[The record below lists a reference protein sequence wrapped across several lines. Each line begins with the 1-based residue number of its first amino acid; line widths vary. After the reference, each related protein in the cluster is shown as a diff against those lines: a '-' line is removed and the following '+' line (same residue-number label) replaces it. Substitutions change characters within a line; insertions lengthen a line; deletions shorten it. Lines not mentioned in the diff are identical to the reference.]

1 MCAAGF
7 QVARKLA
14 GLAGGVVPASSAAA
28 AGDSVGKVDGGGKRG
43 CGLIVDYGDEKV
55 FGASF
60 RVCFLV
66 LSLSQTLTSSHSICG
81 LYTIPMQAFKDHKI
95 VDPLL
100 TPGQCDLTANVDF
113 AYLKEAMKG
122 TGGTLS
128 SFSHSYCLSFT
139 PLMLTFLFTTT
150 NPLSQSAL

>member
-1 MCAAGF
+1 M
-7 QVARKLA
+7 
-14 GLAGGVVPASSAAA
+14 SSF
-28 AGDSVGKVDGGGKRG
+28 GPSGEIVGKAGGGGKRG
-43 CGLIVDYGDEKV
+43 CGLIVDYGDEKA

-60 RVCFLV
+60 RVRFFV

-81 LYTIPMQAFKDHKI
+81 LYTTPMQAFKDHKI

-122 TGGTLS
+122 TGGT
-128 SFSHSYCLSFT
+128 
-139 PLMLTFLFTTT
+139 FLFSYAPTDS
-150 NPLSQSAL
+150 LSRLLP